1 MHAFAVTAL
10 SVLTSVEEKAPD
22 DKDVVAGWMGFA
34 VFMFLIL
41 GVAVIGWA
49 LTRSLRTAKRGKDE
63 GVFGDAPVVEDNEKI
78 D

>member
-1 MHAFAVTAL
+1 MHALAVSVH
-10 SVLTSVEEKAPD
+10 SVLLSVEEKAPE

-49 LTRSLRTAKRGKDE
+49 LTRSLRRAKGAKE
-63 GVFGDAPVVEDNEKI
+63 AGQFGDAPAVDDDKVE
-78 D
+78 